1 MLGGVEEP
9 KNRWVTWCVN
19 EVPATPL
26 LWMGEGVGGS
36 AVAHGAL
43 EQLVEQLSCL
53 LEVNSRVEGVEVV
66 VLPRFSWVTGVP

>member
-1 MLGGVEEP
+1 
-9 KNRWVTWCVN
+9 
-19 EVPATPL
+19 
-26 LWMGEGVGGS
+26 MGEGVGGS